1 MQDHYEIL
9 EVNPK
14 ASNEVIKKVFK
25 YHIKNN
31 HPDLFQGDEK
41 LQAEIKIKQINEAYE
56 VLSNEDKRKLY
67 DEELKVNKLNE
78 ISNNNLHIEEENSN
92 LKQELDYKNKL
103 LNRLASYFDEEQI
116 EHIIKE
122 QEIAYNRNPSNN
134 KTNNIEENTVNNEQ
148 YVSNKKVVSGEYI
161 FKFLKKLITL
171 LVMITA
177 LVSFL
182 HIINNI

>member
-1 MQDHYEIL
+1 MQDYYEIL

-31 HPDLFQGDEK
+31 HPDVFQGDEK

-116 EHIIKE
+116 GALFDETQEPETQQEDGQE
-122 QEIAYNRNPSNN
+122 QPKNA
-134 KTNNIEENTVNNEQ
+134 EEEEKVEDVAKAENEEEKQ
-148 YVSNKKVVSGEYI
+148 EEEKDEK
-161 FKFLKKLITL
+161 
-171 LVMITA
+171 
-177 LVSFL
+177 
-182 HIINNI
+182 